1 MKTLMMTLAALFM
14 MTATSFAQD
23 AVPATKLMSKSEI
36 DAKLAPFFQKLQAIP
51 EDGNEN
57 EALKKMSLDFVKEN
71 PNEAGVYVISNLL
84 AHVLPTQELLNLV
97 DSNDFFKKSEQIQEA
112 KKNWLV
118 QLETAE
124 GKMFKAGFSLASY
137 QTVFSMLG
145 RPIRN
150 TFVYCFIAIVVIVI
164 VSMLVAYAAVR
175 KPNALTHF
183 INGVTMVPYILPGA
197 VLGLT
202 LLISFNSKPLVL
214 IGTSTII
221 IIALIIRRLPYT
233 LRSATAIMYQLSP
246 SVDEAAIS
254 LGCGPVR
261 TFFKVTARLM
271 LPGVFSGAI
280 LSWVTILNE
289 LSASFMLYNSKTITM
304 SITVYQYVA
313 RTEYGT
319 AAALASILTLTTIIS
334 LIIFYTVSGDKDM
347 SL

>member
-1 MKTLMMTLAALFM
+1 M
-14 MTATSFAQD
+14 
-23 AVPATKLMSKSEI
+23 
-36 DAKLAPFFQKLQAIP
+36 
-51 EDGNEN
+51 
-57 EALKKMSLDFVKEN
+57 
-71 PNEAGVYVISNLL
+71 
-84 AHVLPTQELLNLV
+84 
-97 DSNDFFKKSEQIQEA
+97 
-112 KKNWLV
+112 
-118 QLETAE
+118 
-124 GKMFKAGFSLASY
+124 
-137 QTVFSMLG
+137 
-145 RPIRN
+145 
-150 TFVYCFIAIVVIVI
+150 
-164 VSMLVAYAAVR
+164 
-175 KPNALTHF
+175 
-183 INGVTMVPYILPGA
+183 
-197 VLGLT
+197 
-202 LLISFNSKPLVL
+202 L

-334 LIIFYTVSGDKDM
+334 LIIFYTVSGDSDM